1 MQSLSNDE
9 LKKVYF
15 KSIKLGLEPE
25 FIKLLKLEI
34 ERRQIDITEL
44 QEKKKE

>member
-1 MQSLSNDE
+1 MKSLSNDE

-15 KSIKLGLEPE
+15 KSIKLGLEPA